1 MKNSVLITGAGT
13 GFGLETALRL
23 AASGFTAYA
32 AILDESQ
39 RDHVVE
45 QARQRQVELRIV
57 RLDVTDQ
64 STIEAAIETVVREC
78 GGIFGLVNNAG
89 LGLRGYFEDL
99 DEDEIRRV
107 FDVNLFGAMAVT
119 RAALPH
125 MRRARR
131 GRLVFI
137 SSVVGRIGAM
147 ARTGYG
153 ASKFGLEGF
162 AESLMQE
169 VTPFGIRVSIVE
181 PGAVNTER
189 WTVNTGTSRRAN
201 DPASP
206 YAAWFHAVEQESARL
221 LRTSPVTAGD
231 VAATVERTL
240 TEPRPRL
247 RYTVGRRAGLVI
259 GLREHAPGALFD
271 RLYFGEAMRR
281 VSGHGGPRLAGVLG
295 LARRA
300 TRLVGARAT
309 SGKQDAAPVDEGSAR
324 SVLITGTST
333 GFGRETALY
342 LAERGFRV
350 YATMRDLTRRDDLE
364 AAAAQRGVALRVLR
378 LDVTDQASIGAAIGT
393 IVEET
398 GGIYGLVNNAG
409 QYVRGFFEDLLDE
422 EIRQIF
428 EANVFGI
435 MAVTRAALP
444 HMRRAGQGRIVM
456 ISSVAGRIGGPT
468 ACAYSASRFAEEGF
482 GECLSQEI
490 VPLGIHVSL
499 VEPGISKT
507 EAWTPTR
514 GSGVHARDPNG
525 AYHAWYLKMEQT
537 WARMLDTASVQKTDV
552 AATIYRAL
560 TAPQPRL
567 RYTVGYRP
575 ALITALRR
583 VVPRELFARYYFGE
597 VMRRITG
604 TRPPM

>member
-1 MKNSVLITGAGT
+1 MKDSVLITGAGT

-23 AASGFTAYA
+23 AASGLTTYA
-32 AILDESQ
+32 AILDDSQ
-39 RDHVVE
+39 RDHVAE
-45 QARQRQVELRIV
+45 QARQRRVEVRIV

-64 STIEAAIETVVREC
+64 ATIQAAMETVVAEC

-99 DEDEIRRV
+99 DEEEIRRV

-189 WTVNTGTSRRAN
+189 WTVNTGTSRRAT
-201 DPASP
+201 DAASP
-206 YAAWFHAVEQESARL
+206 YFAWFRAVEHESARL
-221 LRTSPVTAGD
+221 LRTSPVTAID
-231 VAATVERTL
+231 VAETVQRAL

-259 GLREHAPGALFD
+259 GLRAHVPGALFD

-281 VSGHGGPRLAGVLG
+281 VSGYGGPRLAGVTG

-300 TRLVGARAT
+300 RRLAGTRAMPEDQGAA
-309 SGKQDAAPVDEGSAR
+309 SVDGDSPR
-324 SVLITGTST
+324 SVLITGAST
-333 GFGRETALY
+333 GFGLETALY
-342 LAERGFRV
+342 LAARGFQV
-350 YATMRDLTRRDDLE
+350 YATMRDLARRGALD
-364 AAAAQRGVALRVLR
+364 AAAAQRGVTLRVLR
-378 LDVTDQASIGAAIGT
+378 LDVTDQASIDAAIGT

-398 GGIYGLVNNAG
+398 GGIYGVVNNAG

-422 EIRQIF
+422 EIRAIF

-435 MAVTRAALP
+435 MAVTRAVLP
-444 HMRRAGQGRIVM
+444 HMRRAGRGRIIM
-456 ISSVAGRIGGPT
+456 ISSIAGRIGGPT
-468 ACAYSASRFAEEGF
+468 TCAYSASRFAEEGF
-482 GECLSQEI
+482 GECLSQEV

-499 VEPGISKT
+499 VAPGISKT

-514 GSGVHARDPNG
+514 GSGVHARDPQG
-525 AYHAWYLKMEQT
+525 AYYAWYLKMEQT
-537 WARMLDTASVQKTDV
+537 WAQLLDTAPVKKTDV

-583 VVPRELFARYYFGE
+583 AVPSELFARYYFGE

-604 TRPPM
+604 TRPQI